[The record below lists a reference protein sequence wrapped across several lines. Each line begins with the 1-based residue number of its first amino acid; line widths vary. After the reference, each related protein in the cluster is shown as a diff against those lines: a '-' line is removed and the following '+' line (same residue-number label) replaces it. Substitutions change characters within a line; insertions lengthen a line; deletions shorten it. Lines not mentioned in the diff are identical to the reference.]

1 MDNEQAREQVAWL
14 MRKLELVAQG
24 AKDIQI
30 LQCGRPATEEQT
42 KVWAAL
48 NAEAIRTTLEAA
60 GLSTA
65 WHSDED

>member
-1 MDNEQAREQVAWL
+1 MDKKEAREQVAWL
-14 MRKLELVAQG
+14 MRKLELVADG
-24 AKDIQI
+24 AGDIQ
-30 LQCGRPATEEQT
+30 LMTGGKPATKEQT